1 MKPFWSRSELEKF
14 IVENLL
20 NLRMAFSVM
29 GADGNER
36 MPLLV
41 VLQEN
46 SVWSQIQQILAPH
59 GLENMAMLDIE
70 IMPYGMDIER
80 EYNDLIQQVYT
91 SNELTPSVAELEAL
105 WNK

>member
-1 MKPFWSRSELEKF
+1 MKPFWSRTELEKF

-20 NLRMAFSVM
+20 NLRMAFSVI

-36 MPLLV
+36 IRLLV

-46 SVWSQIQQILAPH
+46 GVWAQIQQLLAPH

-70 IMPYGMDIER
+70 IMPYGMDLER

-91 SNELTPSVAELEAL
+91 SHEITPSVAELEAL